1 MQIDKNIKNQLL
13 SLDDTTL
20 KSIVSSV
27 AKSAGVSSTDNIKI
41 SDKDIEKIRAAIN
54 KATDKDAADA
64 IKILGG
70 TDEAAKIIDKIK
82 HNPRG

>member
-13 SLDDTTL
+13 SLDDTAL

-27 AKSAGVSSTDNIKI
+27 ARSAGVSTDNIKI
-41 SDKDIEKIRAAIN
+41 TNKDIEKIRSAIN
-54 KATDKDAADA
+54 RATDKDAEEA

-70 TDEAAKIIDKIK
+70 ADEAAKIVDKIK

>member
-1 MQIDKNIKNQLL
+1 MQIDKNIKSQLL
-13 SLDDTTL
+13 SLDDTAL

-27 AKSAGVSSTDNIKI
+27 ARSAGVSTDNIKI
-41 SDKDIEKIRAAIN
+41 TDKDIEKIRSAIN
-54 KATDKDAADA
+54 RATDKDAEEA

-70 TDEAAKIIDKIK
+70 ADEAAKIVDKIK